1 MSWKE
6 QLNRAIDGLKGAT
19 ESESARRFAARAK
32 ETAQALARRAK
43 AGALDAAD
51 AFVQANSDPSALKVR
66 FLNADVNVVSPS
78 DGIEITRPSAG
89 SLVISD
95 GEGNAL
101 VINAAAEKAF
111 VAETI
116 GDAKRLER
124 GTYDLGP
131 EDGINVVV
139 IKG

>member
-1 MSWKE
+1 ME
-6 QLNRAIDGLKGAT
+6 RAIESGHRWPQGRDRKRERTAFCGKG
-19 ESESARRFAARAK
+19 E